1 MKDMILF
8 FHLYI
13 PAMKFFLALILMIF
27 GKLRRQFGNEM
38 KELCEMSTVSSWLQL
53 DTSSGSVD
61 ILL

>member
-1 MKDMILF
+1 
-8 FHLYI
+8 
-13 PAMKFFLALILMIF
+13 MKFFLALILMIF